1 MQPFIPLESA
11 IQVLQ
16 HLIAIPSFSR
26 EEQAT
31 ADYLEQ
37 FLRDQRVEVQRCKNN
52 IWARN
57 RYADPQKPTILLNS
71 HHDTVRPN
79 SGYRS
84 DPFLPSLEVL
94 DTHPFSEKRQLFGL
108 GSTDAGG
115 SLVALLFTFLEFY
128 ERKDL
133 PYNLV
138 VAATAEE
145 EISGKDGIE
154 SLFPALGPIAFGIV
168 GEPTQCAMAVAER
181 GLLVVDGIA
190 HGKAGHAAREEGI
203 NALYL
208 ALDDLHQI
216 RNYSFERVSELLG
229 PVKVTATQLQAGS
242 QHNVVPATCTFT
254 LDIRVN
260 ECYQLEEVFET
271 LDRLTTSE
279 LRARSFRLR
288 PSSISLHHP
297 LVQAGLKLGLTT
309 YGSPTSSDQ
318 ALMPFPTLKIG
329 PGDSARSHS
338 ADEFIY
344 IHELADGLHCYR
356 QLLQTLFDSTHEQR

>member
-79 SGYRS
+79 SGYRR

-216 RNYSFERVSELLG
+216 RSYSFA
-229 PVKVTATQLQAGS
+229 PV
-242 QHNVVPATCTFT
+242 
-254 LDIRVN
+254 
-260 ECYQLEEVFET
+260 
-271 LDRLTTSE
+271 
-279 LRARSFRLR
+279 RLR
-288 PSSISLHHP
+288 SI
-297 LVQAGLKLGLTT
+297 
-309 YGSPTSSDQ
+309 
-318 ALMPFPTLKIG
+318 F
-329 PGDSARSHS
+329 
-338 ADEFIY
+338 E
-344 IHELADGLHCYR
+344 
-356 QLLQTLFDSTHEQR
+356 

>member
-1 MQPFIPLESA
+1 MQSATILESA
-11 IQVLQ
+11 IKVLQ
-16 HLIAIPSFSR
+16 DLIALPSFSR

-37 FLRDQRVEVQRCKNN
+37 LLRDQGVEVQRCKNN
-52 IWARN
+52 VWARN
-57 RYADPQKPTILLNS
+57 RYSDPQKPTILLNS

-79 SGYRS
+79 SGYLR
-84 DPFLPSLEVL
+84 DPFLPSLEWVDNL
-94 DTHPFSEKRQLFGL
+94 PFSEKRQLFGL

-115 SLVALLFTFLEFY
+115 ALVALLFTFLEYY

-138 VAATAEE
+138 FAATAEE
-145 EISGKDGIE
+145 EISGTGGIDYLLPE
-154 SLFPALGPIAFGIV
+154 LGPIAFGLV

-181 GLLVVDGIA
+181 GLLVVDGTA
-190 HGKAGHAAREEGI
+190 HGRAGHAAREEGV

-208 ALDDLHQI
+208 ALDDLHRI
-216 RNYSFERVSELLG
+216 RNHSFERISELLG

-254 LDIRVN
+254 LDVRVN

-271 LDRLTTSE
+271 LDQLTNSE
-279 LRARSFRLR
+279 LRARSYRLR
-288 PSSISLHHP
+288 PSFIPIHHP
-297 LVQAGLKLGLTT
+297 FVQAGLRLGLPT

-318 ALMPFPTLKIG
+318 ALMPFPTLKMG

-344 IHELADGLHCYR
+344 IHELADGLRCYR
-356 QLLQTLFDSTHEQR
+356 QLLQQLFDSTL